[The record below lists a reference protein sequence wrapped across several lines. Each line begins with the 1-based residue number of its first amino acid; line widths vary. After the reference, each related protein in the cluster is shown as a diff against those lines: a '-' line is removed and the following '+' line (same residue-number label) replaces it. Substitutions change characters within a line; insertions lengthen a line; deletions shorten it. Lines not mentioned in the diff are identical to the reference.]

1 VKIKDWLIKTFFPT
15 NYKCVI
21 CEREIFNN
29 PKYSICPDCK
39 LEFNRSFCQKCGT
52 AMDNMSDYC
61 QDCKEYKPHYAA
73 ARSVL
78 VYEGNAQKLIRDY
91 KYGAIKYLSEPLGQL
106 MSDYFSNLN
115 WKTDLIVPAPMSR
128 ERLKERGFNQSLLLA
143 QAVAKNHNIPLK
155 DDILIKIKNTPYQA
169 RLTRKERFEQVKG
182 AFVAQENADLKNKK
196 ILLIDDVMTT
206 GATCDELSRIL
217 LKHKA
222 REVYVLV
229 LAQPR
234 KKIKGLY

>member
-1 VKIKDWLIKTFFPT
+1 
-15 NYKCVI
+15 
-21 CEREIFNN
+21 
-29 PKYSICPDCK
+29 
-39 LEFNRSFCQKCGT
+39 
-52 AMDNMSDYC
+52 MDNMSDYC

-91 KYGAIKYLSEPLGQL
+91 KYGAKKYLSEPLGQL